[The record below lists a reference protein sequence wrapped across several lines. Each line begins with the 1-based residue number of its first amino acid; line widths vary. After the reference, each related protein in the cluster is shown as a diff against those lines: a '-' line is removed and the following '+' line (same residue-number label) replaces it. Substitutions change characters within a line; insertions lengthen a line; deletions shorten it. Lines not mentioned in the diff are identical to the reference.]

1 MTSSS
6 GLDEALLRI
15 VPLGGLGH
23 IGGNMMAYET
33 AQDLIVVD
41 AGVLFP
47 THEQFGV
54 DYVIP
59 NIAYLLKR
67 RHKLRGYVITHGHE
81 DHTGALPFILGRL
94 PAPIYSTPFTELLL
108 RNKLRD
114 MPEHLERLMPMNDR
128 EVFTLGDFTIDP
140 LAVTHSIP
148 DAVALAIRTPAGT
161 VLHTGDFKIDPHPL
175 DGRHT
180 DLQGLREYGDEGIAL
195 LCSDSTNSEKDGH
208 TWSEREV
215 GQTLRELI
223 RKAPKR
229 VFLTTFASH
238 IDRIQ
243 AVLDAAAHGNRKVM
257 AVGRGMQRALE
268 TGMTHNFLDADPN
281 MLVDAQEFNSIP
293 PERLVVLAS
302 GSQGEER
309 SAMTRLS
316 YGQLAPLRVDRG
328 DMVIM
333 SSRRIPGNELAI
345 GDVINNFFRRGADV
359 VGDHDARVHSS
370 GHGFNDEQREMIELC
385 RPQFFLPLHG
395 ELRHMV
401 RHAELARKSGVAEA
415 NAVVVED
422 GQPLALFRQ
431 KDGTLTLKREKPIEA
446 GVIFVD
452 GKGIGDVGEAVLK
465 QRQYLSEGGVVVAVA
480 VFSGEGRRL
489 SSVQLASRGIF
500 EKGGDDVA
508 FIGRATKQVHAAL
521 DALRSPASTEARSE
535 AVRSVLRRLF
545 KREFERRPV
554 IVPVLLDL
562 PHCCCD

>member
-1 MTSSS
+1 VNQSS
-6 GLDEALLRI
+6 DDALLRI

-33 AQDLIVVD
+33 QNDLIVVD

-47 THEQFGV
+47 THEQYGV

-59 NIAYLLKR
+59 NISYLVQR

-81 DHTGALPFILGRL
+81 DHTGALPFILPRL

-114 MPEHLERLMPMNDR
+114 MPEQLERLKPMRDR
-128 EVFTLGDFTIDP
+128 EIFELGDFKIDP

-148 DAVALAIRTPAGT
+148 DAVALAIDTPAGV
-161 VLHTGDFKIDPHPL
+161 VLHTGDFKIDPDPL
-175 DGRHT
+175 DGRVT
-180 DLQGLREYGDEGIAL
+180 DLDGLREYGERGIVL
-195 LCSDSTNSEKDGH
+195 LCSDSTNSEKPGH

-215 GQTLRELI
+215 GQTLRDLV
-223 RKAPKR
+223 RRAPKR

-243 AVLDAAAHGNRKVM
+243 AVLDAAAHSGRKVM

-268 TGMTHNFLDADPN
+268 MGMEHGFLDADPK
-281 MLVDAQEFNSIP
+281 MIVDSPAFNQIP
-293 PERLVVLAS
+293 ADRLVVLAS

-316 YGQLAPLRVDRG
+316 EGQLAPIRVEPQDQ
-328 DMVIM
+328 VIM

-345 GDVINNFFRRGADV
+345 GQVINNFYRRGAEV
-359 VGDHDARVHSS
+359 IGDHDARVHSS
-370 GHGFNDEQREMIELC
+370 GHGFNDEQREMIEIC
-385 RPQFFLPLHG
+385 KPNYFLPLHG

-401 RHAELARKSGVAEA
+401 RHAALARKSGVADE
-415 NAVVVED
+415 NAFVVED
-422 GQPLALFRQ
+422 GQPLALYRQ
-431 KDGTLTLKREKPIEA
+431 ADGSLSMRRESAVEA
-446 GVIFVD
+446 GIVFVD
-452 GKGIGDVGEAVLK
+452 GKGIGDVGESVLR
-465 QRQYLSEGGVVVAVA
+465 QRQYLSEGGLIVAVG
-480 VFSGEGRRL
+480 VFSGDGRRL
-489 SSVQLASRGIF
+489 SAVQLATRGIF
-500 EKGGDDVA
+500 EKSSVDSV
-508 FIGRATKQVHAAL
+508 FLGRASKQVQSAL
-521 DALRSPASTEARSE
+521 DALEGPSASLEGRSE

-562 PHCCCD
+562 PHCCCE